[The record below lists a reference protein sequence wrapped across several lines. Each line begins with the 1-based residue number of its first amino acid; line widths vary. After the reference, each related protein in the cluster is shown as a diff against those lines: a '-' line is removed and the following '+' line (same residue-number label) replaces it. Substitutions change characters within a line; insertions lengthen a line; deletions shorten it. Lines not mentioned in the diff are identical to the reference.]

1 MVGVLGPLTLSMS
14 NDPEVIDW
22 LDALALGDTGR
33 MGRAL
38 KATVDPSSAL
48 LVELLLLPTLLTVAV
63 VGLANKKN

>member
-48 LVELLLLPTLLTVAV
+48 LVELLPTLLTVAV

>member
-1 MVGVLGPLTLSMS
+1 MVGVLGPVTLSMN

-22 LDALALGDTGR
+22 LEALALGDTGR

-38 KATVDPSSAL
+38 KATDDSSSAL
-48 LVELLLLPTLLTVAV
+48 LVELLLPALLTVAV